1 MSDPRGPFRDDD
13 EPHDADAE
21 AVAFAASYAMTTV
34 EAHFPGNLE
43 PKQRER
49 IQDRLADM
57 LLEAYDEQRMEHA

>member
-1 MSDPRGPFRDDD
+1 MNHPRGPFRDDD

-21 AVAFAASYAMTTV
+21 AVAFAASYAMATA
-34 EAHFPGNLE
+34 EMHAGPLE